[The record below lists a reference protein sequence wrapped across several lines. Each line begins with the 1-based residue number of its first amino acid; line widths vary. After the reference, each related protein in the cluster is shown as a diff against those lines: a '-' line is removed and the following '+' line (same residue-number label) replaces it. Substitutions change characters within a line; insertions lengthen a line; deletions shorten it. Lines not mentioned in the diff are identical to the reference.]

1 MKINKKNKEDLRLEA
16 ERLSTMTDALTIF
29 SRRTTLKWLPEI
41 LSKTG
46 IEREEIT
53 AMFELN
59 IEPNQSLKQLSYKMM
74 ASSSNVSVLIQSM
87 VENGLVCRVTDS
99 KDRRRILLS
108 LSEKGQ
114 NLYNNALEHLL
125 EKYEEYLR
133 DLQDYDR
140 QALDQATRTMIKVME
155 SILNLN
161 LGNREDENLL

>member
-1 MKINKKNKEDLRLEA
+1 MDIHQKKKEDFRLEA
-16 ERLSTMTDALTIF
+16 ERLNNMTDALTIF

-87 VENGLVCRVTDS
+87 VENGVVCRVSDP

-133 DLQDYDR
+133 DLRDYDR
-140 QALDQATRTMIKVME
+140 EALNQATLSIIKVME
-155 SILNLN
+155 SILDLN
-161 LGNREDENLL
+161 LVNREEENL

>member
-1 MKINKKNKEDLRLEA
+1 MDIKQNKKEDFRLEA
-16 ERLSTMTDALTIF
+16 ERLNAMTDALTIF

-87 VENGLVCRVTDS
+87 VEDGVVCRVSDP

-114 NLYNNALEHLL
+114 KLYNNAQEHLL

-133 DLQDYDR
+133 DLQDSDR
-140 QALDQATRTMIKVME
+140 EALNEATQSMIMAME
-155 SILNLN
+155 RILNLN
-161 LGNREDENLL
+161 LVKIEGEKL